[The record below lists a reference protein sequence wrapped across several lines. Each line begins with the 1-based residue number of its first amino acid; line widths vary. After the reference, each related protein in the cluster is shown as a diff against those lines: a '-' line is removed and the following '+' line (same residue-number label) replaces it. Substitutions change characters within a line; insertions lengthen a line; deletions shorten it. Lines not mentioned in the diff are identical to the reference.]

1 MLNTFSTSRLY
12 KDFIKLHQ
20 ITEIE
25 QTKHIIDE
33 IYKSSSE
40 ETALVPINS
49 FLENWKLRLKAISPT
64 LRSMEPVLNLR
75 RSLLAELS
83 RVSNSKGFKNIQENI
98 KNEIGELYIQTI
110 QLYRK
115 SGWFQ
120 QCQIAILKAEEYSH
134 RKLFIEK
141 AKLHWCKGD
150 QSFTFKILEKN
161 ISELKEKAQA
171 AASQT
176 DDRLI
181 FAEAKFLIASY
192 NAESMNICADLNIQ
206 YFKEAVNA
214 NKKSEKC
221 FLHYAQYLDKLYSK
235 MSKDTRDSQQGLD
248 SLLQVMLYYARSMSY
263 GCEFMFQS
271 MPRLLSVW
279 LDFQPNSSELH
290 ANVLTKMCKM
300 IEQCSSTLPLF
311 IFYSAFSQIISRICH
326 PSNEVYQVLKTII
339 INLLLAYPQQSLWMI
354 SQVFKSTY
362 SNRQKRCIEI
372 YKDKR
377 LEDPVIQKLIRDFN
391 TLADLLIELT
401 NKEIA
406 KTNTHPKVSQLVPRL
421 PKLFQNSDFSKIL
434 LPFEQVMQITLP
446 GIDYR
451 RSPAKSHD
459 PFPNKGVH
467 ICGKSLFL

>member
-1 MLNTFSTSRLY
+1 MY

-25 QTKHIIDE
+25 QTKHVINE
-33 IYKSSSE
+33 MYKSSSE
-40 ETALVPINS
+40 ESTLIKLNH
-49 FLENWKLRLKAISPT
+49 FLEDWKLRLKTISPT
-64 LRSMEPVLNLR
+64 IRSLEPVLNLR

-83 RVSNSKGFKNIQENI
+83 KVSKSKGFDDIQSTI
-98 KNEIGELYIQTI
+98 KKEIGELYIQSI

-134 RKLFIEK
+134 KKLFIEK

-150 QSFTFKILEKN
+150 QSLTFKILEKN
-161 ISELKEKAQA
+161 IAELKERVQT
-171 AASQT
+171 SQT

-181 FAEAKFLIASY
+181 FAEAKFLKASY

-206 YFKEAVNA
+206 YFNEAVSA

-235 MSKDTRDSQQGLD
+235 MPKETKDTQPGLD
-248 SLLQVMLYYARSMSY
+248 SLLQIMLFYARSMTY

-279 LDFQPNSSELH
+279 LDFQPNSSEIHLH
-290 ANVLTKMCKM
+290 VLSKMCRM
-300 IEQCSSTLPLF
+300 IEQCCSSLPLF

-362 SNRQKRCIEI
+362 KHRQKRCIEI

-377 LEDPVIQKLIRDFN
+377 LENPEIQKLIRDFN
-391 TLADLLIELT
+391 MLADLLIELT
-401 NKEIA
+401 NKEIP
-406 KTNTHPKVSQLVPRL
+406 KTNTNPKVSQLVPRL
-421 PKLFQNSDFSKIL
+421 PTLFQNSDFSKIL
-434 LPFEQVMQITLP
+434 LPFEKVMQITLP
-446 GIDYR
+446 AIDRR
-451 RSPAKSHD
+451 RSPTKNHEA
-459 PFPNKGVH
+459 FPYQGVH
-467 ICGKSLFL
+467 ICGKCFWNLIFSKI